1 MERDGERRGETER
14 NGGTQRP
21 KESERDEVEILGEER
36 DKPKHWGLSDVDRGA
51 LSQTSPPGHCDV

>member
-1 MERDGERRGETER
+1 MGRGEERQR

-36 DKPKHWGLSDVDRGA
+36 DKPKRRGLSDVDRGA
-51 LSQTSPPGHCDV
+51 LSQTSPPGHYDV